1 MANATPEANGLQDS
15 LPETTNA
22 PADLI
27 GRRPLGEGPV
37 GTLGLIHLAVVA
49 LYRNFWRLV
58 VITLYAGAVG
68 FGLSFLLYCPLGITL
83 KGHPL
88 WVQYLAAPLAAPILV
103 PLIAGYTYT
112 VLLQVLGLKPK
123 AKEVLR
129 SIESGGLYLN
139 VLAAGGVPYMGR
151 WLLWTLASQLS
162 WPHAETLVPG
172 HPLVAEFLRRLAA
185 GVPWILF
192 LPFAFSA
199 IHVLVARV
207 PFTRALVR
215 SFRFAVGH
223 CRLFAG
229 FILLCIGASLLSTGA
244 ATQLKLLPELS
255 NRARGAF
262 GGAAGAA
269 LVWMVLT
276 FGCLSLLAAIGLVTA
291 LIEALFY
298 REFVWREREAQG
310 SPLDSPAEKA

>member
-1 MANATPEANGLQDS
+1 MSNAKGPQES
-15 LPETTNA
+15 SPETANA

-27 GRRPLGEGPV
+27 GRRPPGEGPV
-37 GTLGLIHLAVVA
+37 GMLGLIRLA
-49 LYRNFWRLV
+49 LITLQFNFWRLV

-68 FGLSFLLYCPLGITL
+68 LSLSLLICCPLGITL

-88 WVQYLAAPLAAPILV
+88 WLRYLMIPLLVPIFV

-129 SIESGGLYLN
+129 PIKSGGLYLN
-139 VLAAGGVPYMGR
+139 VLAAGGVPYLGS

-199 IHVLVARV
+199 IHVLIARV

-215 SFRFAVGH
+215 SFRFARSH
-223 CRLFAG
+223 CRLFTS
-229 FILLCIGASLLSTGA
+229 FILLRVGASLLYMGA
-244 ATQLKLLPELS
+244 ATLPKLLPELP
-255 NRARGAF
+255 NRARDAF

-269 LVWMVLT
+269 LVWMVLAS
-276 FGCLSLLAAIGLVTA
+276 GCLSLLAAIGLVTA
-291 LIEALFY
+291 LIDAFFY
-298 REFVWREREAQG
+298 REFVWRDREAQG
-310 SPLDSPAEKA
+310 